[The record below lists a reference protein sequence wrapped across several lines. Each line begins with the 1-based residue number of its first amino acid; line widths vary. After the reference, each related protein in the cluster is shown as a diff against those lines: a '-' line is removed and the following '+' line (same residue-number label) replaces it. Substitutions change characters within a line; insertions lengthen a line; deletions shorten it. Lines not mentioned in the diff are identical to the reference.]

1 MSLTSH
7 MFPIGHLVAALPLLA
22 DAGVPMIVFTLP
34 AMVILLIPV
43 ILVEGAL
50 CKKWL
55 GLTTWEAIKSNTAS
69 NLASTIIGVPAA
81 WLAMLGVEFAAS
93 GLAGLSQIEKWHS
106 PIANVIFFALSS
118 AWIGPPDATSAWLIP
133 AAALTLLIPFFF
145 VSYGIEYLVVNF
157 MVGMPEGG
165 PPRLAHPKVRIA
177 VCNANL
183 VTYGAMFVGTT
194 VWLLISLPRH

>member
-1 MSLTSH
+1 MI
-7 MFPIGHLVAALPLLA
+7 PIRHLLAALPLLA

-34 AMVILLIPV
+34 AMLMLLIPV

-69 NLASTIIGVPAA
+69 NLTSTIIGVPAA
-81 WLAMLGVEFAAS
+81 WLAMLGVEFAALGMADS
-93 GLAGLSQIEKWHS
+93 SQIEKWHS

-118 AWIGPPDATSAWLIP
+118 AWIGPPDAKSAWLIP
-133 AAALTLLIPFFF
+133 AAALTLLVPFFF

-157 MVGMPEGG
+157 MVRMPEGG
-165 PPRLAHPKVRIA
+165 PPRLAHSKVRIA
-177 VCNANL
+177 VRNANL

-194 VWLLISLPRH
+194 VWLLVSLPRH